1 MNILYTLLKGLTSLA
16 QITLLSIQPS
26 FFVYVLLLTSG
37 QPLCKLLGIDNFEME
52 NSEAWFYL
60 SQGIYRCTGSK

>member
-37 QPLCKLLGIDNFEME
+37 QPLCKLLGIDNLLLIKSMVNMLF
-52 NSEAWFYL
+52 L
-60 SQGIYRCTGSK
+60 SYPF